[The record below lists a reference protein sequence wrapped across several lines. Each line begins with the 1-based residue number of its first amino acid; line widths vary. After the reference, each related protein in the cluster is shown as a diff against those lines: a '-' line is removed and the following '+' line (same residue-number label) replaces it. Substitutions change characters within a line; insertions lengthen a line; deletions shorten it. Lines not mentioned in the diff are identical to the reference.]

1 MDLPARKPNRLKNY
15 DYSTPGAYFITVC
28 TRDRRHLFWNSEPPA
43 SAVGA
48 AISRPRDGSGPA
60 YTLSE
65 TGKIVETAIQSI
77 PTVYPSVSVEKY
89 IVMPNHIHMILWIH
103 AGDSGRMISAPTIST
118 VVGQMKRWAAKQ
130 SGVPLWQRSYYDHI
144 IRGEE
149 DHRAAAE
156 YIDANP
162 TRWCE
167 DEFYTEI

>member
-1 MDLPARKPNRLKNY
+1 MLTAFHHLKEK
-15 DYSTPGAYFITVC
+15 AYHV
-28 TRDRRHLFWNSEPPA
+28 LQLKA
-43 SAVGA
+43 
-48 AISRPRDGSGPA
+48 
-60 YTLSE
+60 
-65 TGKIVETAIQSI
+65 
-77 PTVYPSVSVEKY
+77 VEKY
-89 IVMPNHIHMILWIH
+89 VVMPNHIHMILWIH

-162 TRWCE
+162 ARWRE